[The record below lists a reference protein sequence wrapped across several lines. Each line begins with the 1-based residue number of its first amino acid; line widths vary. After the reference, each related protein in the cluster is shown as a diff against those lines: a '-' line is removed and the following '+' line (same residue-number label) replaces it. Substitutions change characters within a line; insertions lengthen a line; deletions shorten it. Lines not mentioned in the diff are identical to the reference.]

1 MDKQAHWCHCW
12 RNEVTQEWMIHPTK
26 SLMDVVASETQ
37 EHLATLHSWGG
48 KKKKGPNSWTHF
60 CQRHPAHR
68 WLWFQIKSRRC
79 AERFLKTHVFT
90 NAFSLPLYFQLSNLS
105 SALLYWLASERRQ
118 RTGEGP
124 NYILHRIQ
132 FCCDGEEQYIPMA
145 DLSLGYNLPLW
156 EWKLSTSVIGW
167 GFPSGSDGKE
177 STCSPED
184 PGSIPGLGRSP
195 EEENGYPLLYSCLEN
210 SMDRAVWQAI
220 VHGVAKSWT
229 WLSD

>member
-12 RNEVTQEWMIHPTK
+12 RNEVTQEWKIHPTK
-26 SLMDVVASETQ
+26 SLTDVVASETQ

-118 RTGEGP
+118 RTGEGL
-124 NYILHRIQ
+124 NYILHR
-132 FCCDGEEQYIPMA
+132 
-145 DLSLGYNLPLW
+145 NLVLLW
-156 EWKLSTSVIGW
+156 W
-167 GFPSGSDGKE
+167 GRTVHPN
-177 STCSPED
+177 
-184 PGSIPGLGRSP
+184 GRSQSRLQP
-195 EEENGYPLLYSCLEN
+195 TIMRMKTFHFSGRLGLP
-210 SMDRAVWQAI
+210 W
-220 VHGVAKSWT
+220 
-229 WLSD
+229 WLRW